1 MKVVLLK
8 DVPKLGHTGEVAE
21 VSKGY
26 GVNYLI
32 PKGLA
37 EPGTEDAVRKA
48 RIASKHQ
55 KEKKEEAQEKVV
67 SLANKMNKKK
77 VQIEASGAKGG
88 RLYGS
93 LSAHDVSDMLAKKW
107 GVKDGS
113 MDIQVSLAQPIQ
125 EAGKYP
131 LDVSLSGGEEKR
143 QVEIVLSVVIE

>member
-1 MKVVLLK
+1 MKVILLK
-8 DVPKLGHTGEVAE
+8 DVAKLGRKGEVAE
-21 VSKGY
+21 VNKGY

-32 PKGLA
+32 PNGLA
-37 EPGTEDAVRKA
+37 ELGTEDAIRKA
-48 RIASKHQ
+48 KIASKQ
-55 KEKKEEAQEKVV
+55 KKEKKEETQEKVV
-67 SLANKMNKKK
+67 SLANKVNRKK

-93 LSAHDVSDMLAKKW
+93 LSAHDISDMLAEKW
-107 GVKDGS
+107 GVKDRNV
-113 MDIQVSLAQPIQ
+113 DIQVSLAQSIQ